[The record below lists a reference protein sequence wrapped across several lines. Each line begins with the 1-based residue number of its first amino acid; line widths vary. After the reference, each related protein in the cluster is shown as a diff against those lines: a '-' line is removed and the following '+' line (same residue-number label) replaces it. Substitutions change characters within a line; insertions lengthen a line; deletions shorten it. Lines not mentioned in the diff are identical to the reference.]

1 MREAVCATGARPR
14 AGCTHHRNLALE
26 KLPML
31 QQPMGILPAVSLQ
44 CPLLSKLNTVPTD
57 KGTIFKGLKS
67 IFAKQA
73 MKSDFGSGLQ

>member
-1 MREAVCATGARPR
+1 MGRVHTSQEPGP
-14 AGCTHHRNLALE
+14 GGH
-26 KLPML
+26 ML
-31 QQPMGILPAVSLQ
+31 QQPMGIPPAASLQ

-57 KGTIFKGLKS
+57 KGAIFKGLIS